1 MVGFGNSSTGGTGQ
15 LPADMLTTG
24 EGTQPLS
31 DLGWKKKENKY
42 QGSSSISDK
51 ESKDQKEIKSM
62 KHVD

>member
-1 MVGFGNSSTGGTGQ
+1 LGNSSTGGTGGQ
-15 LPADMLTTG
+15 SAVDLVTTG

-42 QGSSSISDK
+42 LGMNSMSDK
-51 ESKDQKEIKSM
+51 EAKEQKEMKQM

>member
-1 MVGFGNSSTGGTGQ
+1 M
-15 LPADMLTTG
+15 MTTG

-42 QGSSSISDK
+42 LGMSSISEK
-51 ESKDQKEIKSM
+51 EAKDLKEMKQS